1 MAQQQKLELTWI
13 GKEQRPRLEPR
24 ILLEDSSKSYYA
36 KQRTSAADQFN
47 NRLIK
52 GDNLLALKALES
64 DFAGRVKCVFLDPPY
79 NTGSAFTHY
88 DDGLEH
94 SIWLGLMRDRL
105 SVIKELLS
113 DDGSLWITID
123 DNEAHYLKILCDEV
137 FGRANFVANVVWQK
151 KYAPANDSIWLSD
164 SHDHI
169 LVYAKS
175 KQVWRPNKLRRTDE
189 QDKLYKNEDNDPR
202 GPWMS
207 DNYTCAKSAD
217 ERPNLYYPVTNP
229 NTGQEIWP
237 KRTRVWAFDQ
247 SAHARHVA
255 ENSIY
260 WGRSGTNGTP
270 RLKKFR
276 GELRSNGR
284 VPATIWLHEEAGHN
298 QDAKR
303 EQLTLNPA
311 APFSTPKPEKLLQR
325 VLEISTSP
333 GDLVFDSFAGSGTTG
348 AVAHKMGRR
357 WIMVEIGD
365 HADTHIVPRLKK
377 VINGED
383 PGGVTESTG
392 WKGGGGFRYYTL
404 APTLLKTDR
413 WGNLVINPEYD
424 PAMLAAAM
432 CKLEG
437 FTFAPSDALW
447 WQHGHSSERDFIYVT
462 TQTLSAEQLA
472 ALSEELGEDRSLLVC
487 CGAYRGVTA
496 AQAAERW
503 ANLTIKKIPKMVK
516 DRCEWG
522 HDDYSLNVKNL
533 PMAQA
538 PAVQPT
544 QDDLFGEEPAA

>member
-1 MAQQQKLELTWI
+1 
-13 GKEQRPRLEPR
+13 
-24 ILLEDSSKSYYA
+24 
-36 KQRTSAADQFN
+36 
-47 NRLIK
+47 
-52 GDNLLALKALES
+52 
-64 DFAGRVKCVFLDPPY
+64 
-79 NTGSAFTHY
+79 
-88 DDGLEH
+88 
-94 SIWLGLMRDRL
+94 
-105 SVIKELLS
+105 
-113 DDGSLWITID
+113 
-123 DNEAHYLKILCDEV
+123 
-137 FGRANFVANVVWQK
+137 
-151 KYAPANDSIWLSD
+151 
-164 SHDHI
+164 
-169 LVYAKS
+169 
-175 KQVWRPNKLRRTDE
+175 
-189 QDKLYKNEDNDPR
+189 
-202 GPWMS
+202 
-207 DNYTCAKSAD
+207 
-217 ERPNLYYPVTNP
+217 
-229 NTGQEIWP
+229 
-237 KRTRVWAFDQ
+237 
-247 SAHARHVA
+247 
-255 ENSIY
+255 
-260 WGRSGTNGTP
+260 
-270 RLKKFR
+270 
-276 GELRSNGR
+276 
-284 VPATIWLHEEAGHN
+284 
-298 QDAKR
+298 
-303 EQLTLNPA
+303 
-311 APFSTPKPEKLLQR
+311 
-325 VLEISTSP
+325 
-333 GDLVFDSFAGSGTTG
+333 
-348 AVAHKMGRR
+348 
-357 WIMVEIGD
+357 MVEIGD